1 MSQHGECQAP
11 ECQVRR
17 RRKAP
22 PPDPEADKRFVAEA
36 MERLQD
42 LPKMLDREDPH
53 PRCKFW
59 FVLSDPC
66 GLVCAIITHFV
77 VQFVNYVT
85 VFRVIF
91 PWLVTPNSY
100 RWGILSIIF
109 FEAIICLIV
118 WSHLKCMLTD
128 PGTIPRVH
136 VKEQLVMIQD
146 HMNLFL
152 TERGEDGRRL
162 IARPWCAKCANY
174 KPPHTHHCSYCGC
187 CIEDFDHHCPWM
199 NNCIGKRNHKFFM
212 LFLLYVGSGSGF
224 AIVMTVIRMYNCFTV
239 DPMVAR
245 LMDVSERCL
254 SSGRFPFFFHFTMF
268 IFVFNQNP
276 SDFRL

>member
-1 MSQHGECQAP
+1 MSGHHGHSHDANGNC
-11 ECQVRR
+11 VRR
-17 RRKAP
+17 RKKAP
-22 PPDPEADKRFVAEA
+22 PPDPEADKRFVQEA

-42 LPKMLDREDPH
+42 LPAMLDKEDRS
-53 PRCKFW
+53 PRIQCW

-85 VFRVIF
+85 VFRVIA
-91 PWLVTPNSY
+91 PWLLTAEKY
-100 RWGILSIIF
+100 RLGILSILF

-118 WSHLKCMLTD
+118 WSHLKCMLSD

-136 VKEQLVMIQD
+136 VKEKLLVIQD
-146 HMNLFL
+146 HMNAFL

-162 IARPWCAKCANY
+162 IARPWCAKCSNY
-174 KPPHTHHCSYCGC
+174 KPIHTHHCSYCSC

-212 LFLLYVGSGSGF
+212 LFLLYVGSGSFF
-224 AIVMTVIRMYNCFTV
+224 AIMMTVIRMYSCFTV
-239 DPMVAR
+239 EPMTAR
-245 LMDVSERCL
+245 LMDVSGIRHI
-254 SSGRFPFFFHFTMF
+254 S
-268 IFVFNQNP
+268 
-276 SDFRL
+276 